1 VKRKK
6 TSSIMNDYKFPS
18 EPLAN
23 AESTITGPQYRF
35 TIIDD
40 KVLRYEWS
48 HDGIFEDRAS
58 TFAINRKFAKSE
70 FRIEDK
76 DDQLDIFTPRFHLTY
91 DKQRFSENGLVVQFT
106 SKQTEWGGEWRY
118 GYGPQDNLGGTARTL
133 DGVDGR
139 CDMGAGI
146 LSRAGY
152 AALDD
157 SKSMLFDGEGFVGAR
172 NAGDRIDGYLFCY
185 GFDLKGAMQSF
196 YAISGSQPIVPRWC
210 LGNWWSRYHDYT
222 ADEYL
227 ELMDDFKKK
236 EIPMSVAVIDMDW
249 HMVHGEGMA
258 LSLLLIIQYA
268 RSLANELQM
277 FLTLAGRATRGTRL
291 CSLILGHSQR
301 PFMTGN

>member
-1 VKRKK
+1 
-6 TSSIMNDYKFPS
+6 MNDYNFPS

-48 HDGIFEDRAS
+48 SDGIFEDRAS
-58 TFAINRKFAKSE
+58 TFAINRKFAKPE

-76 DDQLDIFTPRFHLTY
+76 EDQLEIFTPRFHLTY

-106 SKQTEWGGEWRY
+106 SKQTEWGGEWRF

-139 CDMGAGI
+139 CDMGSGI

-157 SKSMLFDGEGFVGAR
+157 SKSMLFDGEGFVGTR
-172 NAGDRIDGYLFCY
+172 KVGDRIDGYLFCY

-196 YAISGSQPIVPRWC
+196 YAISGSQPVVPRWC

-249 HMVHGEGMA
+249 HMVHGDGMV
-258 LSLLLIIQYA
+258 LSLLITIQYA
-268 RSLANELQM
+268 EPFVNE
-277 FLTLAGRATRGTRL
+277 R
-291 CSLILGHSQR
+291 
-301 PFMTGN
+301 